1 MIKRKNAKT
10 HGKLK
15 LSQYFQE
22 LKEGDKVAIVREQ
35 SEEPKFPERIQ
46 GKNGIVIGRRG
57 NACIIKIKDGNA
69 EKIHIIKPIH
79 LLKTK

>member
-22 LKEGDKVAIVREQ
+22 LKDGDKVAIVREQ
-35 SEEPKFPERIQ
+35 SLNPNFPERIQ
-46 GKNGIVIGRRG
+46 GKSGIVIGQRG
-57 NACIIKIKDGNA
+57 DAYLIRIKDGNA
-69 EKIHIIKPIH
+69 EKVHILKPMH
-79 LLKTK
+79 LLKLT